1 MSFRKEGY
9 ENMTKTKTRTMTIT
23 DMARVCGVAVSSIS
37 ALVSKWEL
45 KPVKTGQHN
54 AKYYSVED
62 TVRILDY
69 YQSKTNTDTKTSTRP
84 TQSDMLES
92 MQRLVD
98 QQTAEIEILRHQLDV
113 KDKQIEVLQ
122 QLVDQA
128 QKLDLTTHAQ
138 SDTKLLETKTKT
150 EQSPS
155 DDNHGF
161 FYKLFH

>member
-1 MSFRKEGY
+1 MVK
-9 ENMTKTKTRTMTIT
+9 TKTKSMTISQ
-23 DMARVCGVAVSSIS
+23 MAKSSGVAVSSVS
-37 ALVSKWEL
+37 ALVTKWHL
-45 KPVKTGQHN
+45 TPTKTGNHN
-54 AKYYSVED
+54 SKYYSEKD
-62 TVRILDY
+62 TERVLDY
-69 YQSKTNTDTKTSTRP
+69 YQSKMNTDTKTSTRP
-84 TQSDMLES
+84 TQMDMVKNL
-92 MQRLVD
+92 QRLVD
-98 QQTAEIEILRHQLDV
+98 QQQGEIEVLRHQLDV

-138 SDTKLLETKTKT
+138 SNTKLLETKTKT

>member
-1 MSFRKEGY
+1 
-9 ENMTKTKTRTMTIT
+9 MTKTKTKTMTIT
-23 DMARVCGVAVSSIS
+23 DMARACGVAVSSIS

-69 YQSKTNTDTKTSTRP
+69 YQSKTNTDTKTPTRP

-98 QQTAEIEILRHQLDV
+98 QQTAEIEVLRHQLDV